1 MRAPVTRDQII
12 LGLAALVLVVFSLV
26 VSMLVPRWRPDFPGR
41 NLGLFAVVSVLLVIG
56 MLGAVELFGAEEEH
70 AAAAGEAGGAGGQ
83 QVFDDNKCGT
93 CHTLAAADA
102 SGSVGP
108 KLDEALKNKDKAF
121 VEESIVNPDAF
132 VEKGFADNLM
142 PETYGEDLSR
152 EELDALVAFLV
163 ESTRG
168 S

>member
-1 MRAPVTRDQII
+1 MTRDQII

-26 VSMLVPRWRPDFPGR
+26 VSMLVPRWKPDFPGR
-41 NLGLFAVVSVLLVIG
+41 KLGLFTVVSVLLVIG
-56 MLGAVELFGAEEEH
+56 MLGAVEVFGAEEEH
-70 AAAAGEAGGAGGQ
+70 GGETPAAADSPGRA
-83 QVFDDNKCGT
+83 VFDDNKCGT

-102 SGSVGP
+102 DAEVGP
-108 KLDEALKNKDKAF
+108 NLDQALKERDAAF
-121 VEESIVNPDAF
+121 IEEAIVNPDAF
-132 VEKGFADNLM
+132 VEEGFSADLM
-142 PETYGEDLSR
+142 PETYGDDLPS

>member
-1 MRAPVTRDQII
+1 VTRDQII

-26 VSMLVPRWRPDFPGR
+26 VSMLVPRRRPDFPGR

-70 AAAAGEAGGAGGQ
+70 GDGSAAEAGGTGQ
-83 QVFDDNKCGT
+83 AIFDAKKCGS
-93 CHTLAAADA
+93 CHTLAASGAT
-102 SGSVGP
+102 GSVGP
-108 KLDEALKNKDKAF
+108 SLDEALKGKDAAF
-121 VEESIVNPDAF
+121 VEESIVKPDAF
-132 VEKGFADNLM
+132 VEEGFADNLM

>member
-1 MRAPVTRDQII
+1 VTTDEIY

-26 VSMLVPRWRPDFPGR
+26 VSMVLPRWKPDFPGR
-41 NLGLFAVVSVLLVIG
+41 NLRKFALVSVLLVLG
-56 MLGAVELFGAEEEH
+56 MLAAVVVFGAEEGHGGGEG
-70 AAAAGEAGGAGGQ
+70 GEASQSVGQEIFEENQCAG
-83 QVFDDNKCGT
+83 

-102 SGSVGP
+102 SGDVGP
-108 KLDEALKNKDKAF
+108 NLDEALKGKDAQF

-132 VEKGFADNLM
+132 VEEGFSKDVM
-142 PETYGEDLSR
+142 PENYGEDLSR